1 MNTYAATT
9 FLAEHYHE
17 GWHPWPFFWLI
28 PVLIWATII
37 TVVIVVR
44 RRCRGHRGVW
54 TLRDAFARGE
64 VTEEQYRERLA
75 VLRETR

>member
-9 FLAEHYHE
+9 FLADHYHG
-17 GWHPWPFFWLI
+17 GWHPWPFLLI
-28 PVLIWATII
+28 PVLFWATAITAAII
-37 TVVIVVR
+37 IR
-44 RRCRGHRGVW
+44 RRCRGRRGVW

-64 VTEEQYRERLA
+64 VTEEQYRARLA